1 MSLSKLAFQNLKNIR
16 QNVMYLGAV
25 TFAILIYYTFLAIR
39 SNEAMLQ
46 ANELY
51 GKLGTVFTGASV
63 ILALFSA
70 IFIWYS
76 SDFFLRRRKKEI
88 GLYALL
94 GLERGQIARLIFLE
108 TMGYGVIGLILG
120 IAIGTV
126 ASKYFVQLLASVMAM
141 RVDATFTISGAS
153 VMQTIGV
160 FLLIFLI
167 IALRSA
173 RTIYRFTLIE
183 LFKAEQQA
191 ESLPKVHPILAV
203 LSVVLIGIGYYL
215 TGQPLMDHFTIV
227 APLLMLCVILGTFG
241 TMSYFTIFL
250 LRLLSN
256 QARHFKGTN
265 LILHGQLLSRI
276 KSNAV
281 MLSTITVITA
291 VTLTT
296 VGTATSIY
304 YFIDQTVEEQVPYSL
319 SIASKQAEAEQLIA
333 KSDQKIDSRTMVN
346 VKNVDHKMTELPN
359 PLTFTRYY
367 QTYAYEDQPG
377 QFSYVNYSDYVKL
390 AKANGQTVIKE
401 PKRGEAIVLETFKG
415 NDLLKMKVKSPV
427 GVEIKDVHE
436 SFRIT
441 AATNLPSAQLYEKQR
456 LAFVVNDDA
465 FAKMPEKGFTLTNY
479 QFSDEHHDDG
489 LMKQLTQL
497 YGKQADT
504 EMAAYYPVYTMT
516 TATTGL
522 LAFAAGFLGLVFLL
536 ATGSIIYFKMLAE
549 AEESKQRF
557 AIIQKIGVDEK
568 EQTGIIRRLVGFVF
582 SLPYVLG
589 LVHSLVAM
597 QVLQK
602 LLNYNIVRPTLL
614 AIVCY
619 TIVYLIYY
627 IVTVRAYRRIVTG

>member
-46 ANELY
+46 ANEMY
-51 GKLGTVFTGASV
+51 GKLGTVFTGSSI

-108 TMGYGVIGLILG
+108 TMGYGLIGLILG

-126 ASKYFVQLLASVMAM
+126 ASKYFVQLLASVMVM
-141 RVDATFTISGAS
+141 QVDATFTISFAS
-153 VMQTIGV
+153 VGQTIGV

-203 LSVVLIGIGYYL
+203 LSVGLIGVGYYL

-227 APLLMLCVILGTFG
+227 APILMLCVILGTFG

-304 YFIDQTVEEQVPYSL
+304 YFIDQTVEEQMPYSL
-319 SIASKQAEAEQLIA
+319 SIASKQAEAEKLIA
-333 KSDQKIDSRTMVN
+333 KSDQKIESRTMVN
-346 VKNVDHKMTELPN
+346 VKNVDQQMELPN
-359 PLTFTRYY
+359 PLMFTRYY

-390 AKANGQTVIKE
+390 AKANGKSVIAE
-401 PKRGEAIVLETFKG
+401 PKQGEAIVLETFKG
-415 NDLLKMKVKSPV
+415 NDLLKMKVKSPI

-441 AATNLPSAQLYEKQR
+441 AATNLPIAQLYEKQR

-479 QFSDEHHDDG
+479 QFSDERHDDG

-504 EMAAYYPVYTMT
+504 EMAAYYPVYAMT

-589 LVHSLVAM
+589 LVHSVVAM

-614 AIVCY
+614 AIICY
-619 TIVYLIYY
+619 TIVYFIYY
-627 IVTVRAYRRIVTG
+627 IVTVRAYRRIVT

>member
-46 ANELY
+46 ANEMY

-108 TMGYGVIGLILG
+108 TMGYGLIGLILG

-126 ASKYFVQLLASVMAM
+126 ASKYFVQLLASVMVM
-141 RVDATFTISGAS
+141 QVDASFTISFAS
-153 VMQTIGV
+153 VGQTIGV

-203 LSVVLIGIGYYL
+203 LSVGLIGIGYYL

-304 YFIDQTVEEQVPYSL
+304 YFIDQTVEEQMPYSL
-319 SIASKQAEAEQLIA
+319 SIASKQAEAEKLIA
-333 KSDQKIDSRTMVN
+333 KSDQKIESQTMVN

-377 QFSYVNYSDYVKL
+377 QFSYVNYSDYMKL
-390 AKANGQTVIKE
+390 AKANGKSVIAE
-401 PKRGEAIVLETFKG
+401 PKQGEAIVLETFKG
-415 NDLLKMKVKSPV
+415 NDLLKMKVKSPI
-427 GVEIKDVHE
+427 GVEIKDVHA

-441 AATNLPSAQLYEKQR
+441 ARQIYRSLNFMRNSGLPS
-456 LAFVVNDDA
+456 
-465 FAKMPEKGFTLTNY
+465 
-479 QFSDEHHDDG
+479 S
-489 LMKQLTQL
+489 
-497 YGKQADT
+497 
-504 EMAAYYPVYTMT
+504 
-516 TATTGL
+516 
-522 LAFAAGFLGLVFLL
+522 
-536 ATGSIIYFKMLAE
+536 
-549 AEESKQRF
+549 
-557 AIIQKIGVDEK
+557 
-568 EQTGIIRRLVGFVF
+568 
-582 SLPYVLG
+582 
-589 LVHSLVAM
+589 
-597 QVLQK
+597 
-602 LLNYNIVRPTLL
+602 
-614 AIVCY
+614 
-619 TIVYLIYY
+619 
-627 IVTVRAYRRIVTG
+627 

>member
-46 ANELY
+46 ANEMY

-108 TMGYGVIGLILG
+108 TMGYGLIGLILG

-126 ASKYFVQLLASVMAM
+126 ASKYFVQLLASVMVM
-141 RVDATFTISGAS
+141 QVDATFTISFAS
-153 VMQTIGV
+153 VGQTIGV

-203 LSVVLIGIGYYL
+203 LSVGLIGVGYYL

-304 YFIDQTVEEQVPYSL
+304 YFIDQTVEEQMPYSL
-319 SIASKQAEAEQLIA
+319 SIASKQAEAEKLIA
-333 KSDQKIDSRTMVN
+333 KSDQKIESRTMVN
-346 VKNVDHKMTELPN
+346 VKNVDQQMELPN
-359 PLTFTRYY
+359 PLMFTRYY
-367 QTYAYEDQPG
+367 QTYAFEDQPG

-390 AKANGQTVIKE
+390 AKANGKSVIAE
-401 PKRGEAIVLETFKG
+401 PKQGEAIVLETFKG
-415 NDLLKMKVKSPV
+415 NDLLKMKVKSPI

-441 AATNLPSAQLYEKQR
+441 AATNLPIAQLYEKQR

-479 QFSDEHHDDG
+479 QFSDERHDDG

-504 EMAAYYPVYTMT
+504 EMAAYYPVYAMT

-557 AIIQKIGVDEK
+557 AIIQKIGVDDK

-589 LVHSLVAM
+589 LVHSVVAM

-614 AIVCY
+614 AIICY
-619 TIVYLIYY
+619 TIVYFIYY
-627 IVTVRAYRRIVTG
+627 IVTVRAYRRIVT

>member
-1 MSLSKLAFQNLKNIR
+1 MNLFKLAFRNLKNIR

-51 GKLGTVFTGASV
+51 GKLGTVFTGSSV

-76 SDFFLRRRKKEI
+76 SDFFLRRRKQEI

-94 GLERGQIARLIFLE
+94 GLERQQIAKLLFLE
-108 TMGYGVIGLILG
+108 TMGYGLIGLLIGVVL
-120 IAIGTV
+120 GTV
-126 ASKYFVQLLASVMAM
+126 ASKYFVQLLAYVMGM
-141 RVDATFTISGAS
+141 TIEADFSINTGAIG
-153 VMQTIGV
+153 QTVVV
-160 FLLIFLI
+160 FLTIFLV

-183 LFKAEQQA
+183 LFKAKQQV
-191 ESLPKVHPILAV
+191 ETIPNVHPVLAV
-203 LSVVLIGIGYYL
+203 VSVLLIGTGYYL
-215 TGQPLMDHFTIV
+215 TGKPLLTHFTIV
-227 APLLMLCVILGTFG
+227 APILMLCIIVGTFG

-250 LRLLSN
+250 LRVLSKRL
-256 QARHFKGTN
+256 RHYHGTN
-265 LILHGQLLSRI
+265 LILHGQLISRI

-304 YFIDQTVEEQVPYSL
+304 YYIDRTVEEQMPYSL
-319 SIASKQAEAEQLIA
+319 SVASKQAEAEKLIR
-333 KSDQKIDSRTMVN
+333 SSNQTIESRTMVN
-346 VKNVDHKMTELPN
+346 VKNVNHTLEELPN
-359 PLTFTRYY
+359 PLSFTTSY
-367 QTYAYEDQPG
+367 QTYAFDGEPG
-377 QFSYVNYSDYVKL
+377 QFSYISYSDYQKL
-390 AKANGQTVIKE
+390 AKSNGKRVLPE
-401 PKRGEAIVLETFKG
+401 PATGEAIVLETFKG
-415 NDLLKMKVKSPV
+415 NELLKESVQSPI
-427 GVEIKDVHE
+427 GVTFKDTHS

-441 AATNLPSAQLYEKQR
+441 GATNLPLTQLYAKKR
-456 LAFVVNDDA
+456 LAFAVSDDT
-465 FAKMPEKGFTLTNY
+465 FAMMPEKAAMLTNY
-479 QFSDEHHDDG
+479 QFSDERSDDG
-489 LMKQLTQL
+489 LINRLEQL
-497 YGKQADT
+497 YGKKAET
-504 EMAAYYPVYTMT
+504 EMAAYYPVYAMT

-557 AIIQKIGVDEK
+557 EIIQKIGVDPQ
-568 EQTGIIRRLVGFVF
+568 EQTGIIRRSVGFMFV
-582 SLPYVLG
+582 LPYLLG
-589 LVHSLVAM
+589 LVHSLFAM

-602 LLNYNIVRPTLL
+602 LLNYDLRLPMSL
-614 AIVCY
+614 AIGCY
-619 TIVYLIYY
+619 TVVYLLYY
-627 IVTVRAYRRIVTG
+627 LVTVRAYRRIVI

>member
-46 ANELY
+46 ANEMY

-108 TMGYGVIGLILG
+108 TMGYGLIGLILG

-126 ASKYFVQLLASVMAM
+126 ASKYFVQLLASVMVM
-141 RVDATFTISGAS
+141 QVDATFTISFAS
-153 VMQTIGV
+153 VGQTIGV

-203 LSVVLIGIGYYL
+203 LSVVLIGVGYYL

-304 YFIDQTVEEQVPYSL
+304 YFIDQTVEEQMPYSL
-319 SIASKQAEAEQLIA
+319 SIASKQAEAEKLIA
-333 KSDQKIDSRTMVN
+333 KSDQKIESRTMVN
-346 VKNVDHKMTELPN
+346 VKNVDQQMELPN
-359 PLTFTRYY
+359 PLMFTRYY
-367 QTYAYEDQPG
+367 QTYAFEDQPG

-390 AKANGQTVIKE
+390 AKANGKSVIAE
-401 PKRGEAIVLETFKG
+401 PKQGEAIVLETFKG
-415 NDLLKMKVKSPV
+415 NDLLKMKVKSPI

-441 AATNLPSAQLYEKQR
+441 AATNLPIAQLYEKQR

-479 QFSDEHHDDG
+479 QFSDERHDDG

-504 EMAAYYPVYTMT
+504 EMAAYYPVYAMT

-557 AIIQKIGVDEK
+557 AIIQKIGVDDK

-589 LVHSLVAM
+589 LVHSVVAM

-614 AIVCY
+614 AIICY
-619 TIVYLIYY
+619 TIVYFIYY
-627 IVTVRAYRRIVTG
+627 IVTVRAYRRIVT

>member
-46 ANELY
+46 ANEMY
-51 GKLGTVFTGASV
+51 GKLGTVFTGSSI

-108 TMGYGVIGLILG
+108 TMGYGLIGLILG

-126 ASKYFVQLLASVMAM
+126 ASKYFVQLLASVMVM
-141 RVDATFTISGAS
+141 QVDATFTISFAS
-153 VMQTIGV
+153 VGQTIGV

-203 LSVVLIGIGYYL
+203 LSVGLIGVGYYL

-227 APLLMLCVILGTFG
+227 APILMLCVILGTFG

-304 YFIDQTVEEQVPYSL
+304 YFIDQTVEEQMPYSL
-319 SIASKQAEAEQLIA
+319 SIASKQAEAEKLIA
-333 KSDQKIDSRTMVN
+333 KSDQKIESRTMVN
-346 VKNVDHKMTELPN
+346 VKNVDQQMELPN
-359 PLTFTRYY
+359 PLMFTRYY

-390 AKANGQTVIKE
+390 AKANGKSVIAE
-401 PKRGEAIVLETFKG
+401 PKQGEAIVLETFKG
-415 NDLLKMKVKSPV
+415 NDLLKMKVKSPI

-441 AATNLPSAQLYEKQR
+441 AATNLPIAQLYEKQR

-479 QFSDEHHDDG
+479 QFSDERHDDG

-504 EMAAYYPVYTMT
+504 EMAAYYPVYAMT

-557 AIIQKIGVDEK
+557 AIIQKIGVDDK

-589 LVHSLVAM
+589 LVHSVVAM

-614 AIVCY
+614 AIICY
-619 TIVYLIYY
+619 TIVYFIYY
-627 IVTVRAYRRIVTG
+627 IVTVRAYRRIVT